1 MSNKSKI
8 CAPGEKM
15 LIDGVWYQR
24 VGVLDFSLVE
34 CDPPK
39 PETPAVE
46 ECAGCRYWKNHGYI
60 GDCRRVP
67 PVQGGDVTVALF
79 PRTNRD
85 SWCGEWR
92 AK

>member
-8 CAPGEKM
+8 CAPGEKV

-39 PETPAVE
+39 TNESSKRIDERVIAAHKANGEGSMFLGIRAE
-46 ECAGCRYWKNHGYI
+46 EM
-60 GDCRRVP
+60 D
-67 PVQGGDVTVALF
+67 
-79 PRTNRD
+79 RD
-85 SWCGEWR
+85 SLLAFIGWCGR
-92 AK
+92 PI